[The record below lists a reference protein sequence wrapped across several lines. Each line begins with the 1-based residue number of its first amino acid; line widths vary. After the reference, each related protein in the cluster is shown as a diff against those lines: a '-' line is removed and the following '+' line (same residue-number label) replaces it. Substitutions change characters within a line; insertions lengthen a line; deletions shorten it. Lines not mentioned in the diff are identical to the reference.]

1 MAIKLKKQRPEPKF
15 TTVEELRDYMF
26 SISLYSTDTKRI
38 LDRTD
43 YPCFRCGG
51 KGKIRK
57 AEDRDPVEGYKLAPW
72 HECGKCEGKGKAHS
86 AEYEPIVES
95 ELATTEEATKVYE
108 KFLEK
113 FNSVME
119 KIEPEDVE
127 FLLENVKIVPNPK

>member
-1 MAIKLKKQRPEPKF
+1 VITCFLLACTAPTLNAFWIGLIIHVSDAAVKARSGKPKIAIQSK
-15 TTVEELRDYMF
+15 V
-26 SISLYSTDTKRI
+26 I
-38 LDRTD
+38 
-43 YPCFRCGG
+43 
-51 KGKIRK
+51 
-57 AEDRDPVEGYKLAPW
+57 KLAPW
-72 HECGKCEGKGKAHS
+72 HECGKCEGKGKVHS